1 MSGTSPLTLSASFPE
16 SIPEVCLSIRLLYDK
31 TFSCFAVSFRLLI
44 HHPSMSKFTSF
55 LKLVFYV
62 LYDMNMICYNLFM
75 INLRF
80 NELNM
85 AALH

>member
-1 MSGTSPLTLSASFPE
+1 
-16 SIPEVCLSIRLLYDK
+16 
-31 TFSCFAVSFRLLI
+31 
-44 HHPSMSKFTSF
+44 MSKFTSF